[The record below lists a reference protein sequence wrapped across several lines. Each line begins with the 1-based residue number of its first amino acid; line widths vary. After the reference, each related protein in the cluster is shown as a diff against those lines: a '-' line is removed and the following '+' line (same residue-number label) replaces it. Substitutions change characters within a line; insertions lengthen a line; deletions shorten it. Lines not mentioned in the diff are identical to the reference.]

1 MPIKYSSQT
10 TDNLSLG
17 QNGSILVTGTTACT
31 CSEGAGVFVAFQF
44 LEDTTLEAADGLVAA
59 NDVNTEFAGTT
70 FLRDEADGNTD
81 ADGAHDEASPTATL
95 GSGGTIIDAGNT
107 IPAGTIIYGR
117 YTKVHAAAAK
127 MIIAYIGD

>member
-1 MPIKYSSQT
+1 MAINNQQT
-10 TDNLSLG
+10 SYQFG
-17 QNGSILVTGTTACT
+17 QMGSVFNDDGTLIQPPTGK
-31 CSEGAGVFVAFQF
+31 VFVAVQF

-81 ADGAHDEASPTATL
+81 ADAAHDEASPTATL

>member
-1 MPIKYSSQT
+1 MAINNQQT
-10 TDNLSLG
+10 SYQFG
-17 QNGSILVTGTTACT
+17 QMGSVFNDDGTLIQPPTGK
-31 CSEGAGVFVAFQF
+31 VFVAVQF